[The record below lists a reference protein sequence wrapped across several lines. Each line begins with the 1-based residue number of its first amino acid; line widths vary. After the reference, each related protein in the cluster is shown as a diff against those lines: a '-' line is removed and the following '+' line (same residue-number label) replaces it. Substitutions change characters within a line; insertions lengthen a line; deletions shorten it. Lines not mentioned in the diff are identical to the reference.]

1 LEAPYGIC
9 PDCSK
14 LTFIEGITPLKR
26 KDYLTLEEKLL
37 FILIFLYLGIIL
49 FLFLVS
55 PVEVP
60 FYLDRL
66 S

>member
-1 LEAPYGIC
+1 MDAPYGIC

-14 LTFIEGITPLKR
+14 LTFIEGITPLER
-26 KDYLTLEEKLL
+26 KNYLTIEEKLL
-37 FILIFLYLGIIL
+37 FILIFLYLGIVFI
-49 FLFLVS
+49 LFLVS